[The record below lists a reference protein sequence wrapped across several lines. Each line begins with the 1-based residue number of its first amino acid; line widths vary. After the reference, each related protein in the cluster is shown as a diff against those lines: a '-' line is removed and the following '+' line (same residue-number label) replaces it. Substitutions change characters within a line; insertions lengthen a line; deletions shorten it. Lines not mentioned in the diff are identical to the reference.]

1 MTKKNKEI
9 LDLKGVAEYL
19 DVHPATIYKYAR
31 EGKIPAFKFGSD
43 WRFHRKMIDKWIQ
56 EKVRYNTQK
65 NERRKL
71 KT

>member
-1 MTKKNKEI
+1 MTNKTKEI
-9 LDLKGVAEYL
+9 MDLRDVATYL

-43 WRFHRKMIDKWIQ
+43 WRFHRKMVDKWIA

-65 NERRKL
+65 NERRKE
-71 KT
+71 K

>member
-9 LDLKGVAEYL
+9 MDLRDVAEYL

-65 NERRKL
+65 NQRSR
-71 KT
+71 